1 MHRIRTFDSAT
12 CKAGAFQECGY
23 INKESFEINKDSGV
37 FVSSF
42 CKINAQ
48 DSNRIVM
55 LILTGSD
62 IVSLDM
68 RKL

>member
-1 MHRIRTFDSAT
+1 MHRLRTFDSAT

-23 INKESFEINKDSGV
+23 INKESFEMNRDSDV

-42 CKINAQ
+42 INISAH
-48 DSNRIVM
+48 DSNRIAM